1 MNKEDLFCTPAQA
14 TKLKSL
20 GVAQQS
26 LYMTQDKTISVFTAP
41 ELGAMLPPEI
51 NGYYLEQWRYVK
63 DGKEQFVIS
72 YKGRKSTG
80 YATLGEK
87 PTFGKTEA
95 QARASYL
102 IWLLENKFI
111 DVNTIN
117 IRLVAA

>member
-1 MNKEDLFCTPAQA
+1 MIKADLFCTPAQA
-14 TKLKSL
+14 VKLKSL

-26 LYMTQDKTISVFTAP
+26 LYTTQDKTTSVFTAP

-51 NGYYLEQWRYVK
+51 NGYYLEQWRYEK

-95 QARASYL
+95 QARASFL

-111 DVNTIN
+111 DVETIN

>member
-1 MNKEDLFCTPAQA
+1 MNKEDLFCTKAQA

-20 GVAQQS
+20 GIAQKS
-26 LYMTQDKTISVFTAP
+26 LYTSQDKTTSVFTAP

-87 PTFGKTEA
+87 PAFGKTEA